1 MHLILLNQE
10 SFEMNE
16 IEIKYLDKIKSPKDL
31 DTLNDDQLKELAS
44 ELRYDVIEKVSKTG
58 GHLGASLG
66 VVELTIALHKIF
78 NTPNDRIIWDVGH
91 QSYPHKILTGRRNQ
105 MGTLRK
111 KDGLSGFTKRDESE
125 YDHFG
130 AGHSS
135 TAASAGLGMA
145 IGRDLKKR
153 SNHVICVVGDGA
165 MSAGQAYEALNN
177 AGAEKSKLIVILND
191 NDMSI
196 APPAGAMS
204 AYLAKLISGGTYLGI
219 RNFAKQVIEKLPKS
233 LEKSAKKAEE
243 ITRLIAGNGTL
254 FESLG
259 FYYVGPIDGHNLDH
273 LLPVIRNVKN
283 ADNGPIIIHVV
294 TQKGKGYKPAEQ
306 SDEKFH
312 GVTKFNI
319 ATGEQEKPKKSN
331 ISYTKVYSNS
341 LIECAKN
348 DKDIV
353 AITAAMPSGTGLDK
367 FKDHFP
373 DRFFDVGIAEQ
384 HAVTFSAGLAI
395 EGMKP
400 FTTIYSTFLQRAY
413 DQIIHDIAIQNL
425 PVKFAIDRAGLVGA
439 DGPTH
444 AGSFD
449 IAYLSILPNFVVMAA
464 SNEVELTRMV
474 KTAAEYNSGPISFR
488 YPRGNVVGLDIPE
501 KIETLRIG
509 KGKIIKK
516 GEKIALLNLGTRLEE
531 VKDAAEIL
539 DSMGL
544 SCTVADARFA
554 KPLDTDLIFDLSKNH
569 ELMITIE
576 EGSSGGFGSHVLM
589 YLAEKGILDD
599 GLKIRNLYLP
609 DIFIQQGDVNEMY
622 TQAGLN
628 SENIVNTALKVFGIN
643 NNEFKV
649 IQS

>member
-1 MHLILLNQE
+1 
-10 SFEMNE
+10 MNK

-31 DTLNDDQLKELAS
+31 DELNDEQLKDLAS
-44 ELRYDVIEKVSKTG
+44 ELRYDVIETVSKTG

-66 VVELTIALHKIF
+66 VIELTIALHKIF
-78 NTPNDRIIWDVGH
+78 DTPKDKIIWDVGH
-91 QSYPHKILTGRRNQ
+91 QSYPHKILTGRRDQ
-105 MGTLRK
+105 MSTLRK
-111 KDGLSGFTKRDESE
+111 KDGLSGFTKRDESK

-135 TAASAGLGMA
+135 TATSAGLGMS

-153 SNHVICVVGDGA
+153 DNHVVCVVGDGA

-204 AYLAKLISGGTYLGI
+204 AYLAKLISGGTYLGL

-233 LEKSAKKAEE
+233 LEKGAKKAEE

-254 FESLG
+254 FEALG
-259 FYYVGPIDGHNLDH
+259 FYYVGPLDGHNLDH

-283 ADNGPIIIHVV
+283 ANNGPVIIHVV
-294 TQKGKGYKPAEQ
+294 TQKGKGYKPAED

-319 ATGEQEKPKKSN
+319 ATGEQEKPKKKN
-331 ISYTKVYSNS
+331 ISFTNVYSNS
-341 LIECAKN
+341 LIELAKK

-367 FKDHFP
+367 FKGIYP
-373 DRFFDVGIAEQ
+373 KRFFDVGIAEQ

-395 EGMKP
+395 EGLKP

-449 IAYLSILPNFVVMAA
+449 LAYLSILPNFVVMAA
-464 SNEVELTRMV
+464 SNEIELSRMV

-488 YPRGNVVGLDIPE
+488 YPRGNAFGLDMPE
-501 KIETLRIG
+501 RIEALKIG

-516 GEKIALLNLGTRLEE
+516 GEKIALLNLGTRIEE
-531 VKDAAEIL
+531 VKKASDIL

-544 SCTVADARFA
+544 SCTIADARFA
-554 KPLDTDLIFDLSKNH
+554 KPLDTELIKDLSKNH

-576 EGSSGGFGSHVLM
+576 EGSSGGFGAHVLM
-589 YLAEKGILDD
+589 HLAEQGILDD
-599 GLKIRNLYLP
+599 GFKIRNLYLP
-609 DIFIQQGDVNEMY
+609 DTFIQQGDASDMY
-622 TQAGLN
+622 AQAGLN
-628 SENIVNTALKVFGIN
+628 SENIVKTVLKVFGIN
-643 NNEFKV
+643 KSEFK
-649 IQS
+649 IIKS

>member
-1 MHLILLNQE
+1 
-10 SFEMNE
+10 MNK

-31 DTLNDDQLKELAS
+31 DELNDEQLKDLAS
-44 ELRYDVIEKVSKTG
+44 ELRYDVIETVSKTG

-66 VVELTIALHKIF
+66 VIELTIALHKIF
-78 NTPNDRIIWDVGH
+78 DAPKDKIIWDVGH
-91 QSYPHKILTGRRNQ
+91 QSYPHKILTGRRDQ
-105 MGTLRK
+105 MSTLRK
-111 KDGLSGFTKRDESE
+111 KDGLSGFTKRDESK

-135 TAASAGLGMA
+135 TATSAGLGMS

-153 SNHVICVVGDGA
+153 DNHVVCVVGDGA

-204 AYLAKLISGGTYLGI
+204 AYLAKLISGGTYLGL

-233 LEKSAKKAEE
+233 LEKGAKKAEE

-254 FESLG
+254 FEALG
-259 FYYVGPIDGHNLDH
+259 FYYVGPLDGHNLDH

-283 ADNGPIIIHVV
+283 ANNGPVIIHVV
-294 TQKGKGYKPAEQ
+294 TQKGKGYKPAED

-319 ATGEQEKPKKSN
+319 ATGEQEKPKKKN
-331 ISYTKVYSNS
+331 ISFTNVYSNS
-341 LIECAKN
+341 LIELAKK

-367 FKDHFP
+367 FKEIYP
-373 DRFFDVGIAEQ
+373 KRFFDVGIAEQ

-395 EGMKP
+395 EGLKP

-449 IAYLSILPNFVVMAA
+449 LAYLSILPNFVVMAA
-464 SNEVELTRMV
+464 SNEIELSRMV

-488 YPRGNVVGLDIPE
+488 YPRGNAFGLDMPE
-501 KIETLRIG
+501 RIETLKIG

-516 GEKIALLNLGTRLEE
+516 GEKIALLNLGTRIEE
-531 VKDAAEIL
+531 VKKASDIL

-544 SCTVADARFA
+544 SCTIADARFA
-554 KPLDTDLIFDLSKNH
+554 KPLDTELIKDLSKNH

-576 EGSSGGFGSHVLM
+576 EGSSGGFGAHVLM
-589 YLAEKGILDD
+589 HLAEQGILDD
-599 GLKIRNLYLP
+599 GFKIRNLYLP
-609 DIFIQQGDVNEMY
+609 DTFIQQGDASDMY
-622 TQAGLN
+622 AQAGLN
-628 SENIVNTALKVFGIN
+628 SENIVKTVLKVFGIN
-643 NNEFKV
+643 KSEFK
-649 IQS
+649 IIKS

>member
-1 MHLILLNQE
+1 
-10 SFEMNE
+10 MNKV
-16 IEIKYLDKIKSPKDL
+16 EIKYLDKIKSPKDL
-31 DTLNDDQLKELAS
+31 DELNDEQLKDLAS
-44 ELRYDVIEKVSKTG
+44 ELRYDVIETVSKTG

-66 VVELTIALHKIF
+66 VIELTIALHKIF
-78 NTPNDRIIWDVGH
+78 DAPKDKIIWDVGH
-91 QSYPHKILTGRRNQ
+91 QSYPHKILTGRRDQ
-105 MGTLRK
+105 MSTLRK
-111 KDGLSGFTKRDESE
+111 KDGLSGFTKRDESK

-135 TAASAGLGMA
+135 TATSAGLGMS

-153 SNHVICVVGDGA
+153 DNHVVCVVGDGA

-204 AYLAKLISGGTYLGI
+204 AYLAKLISGGTYLGL

-233 LEKSAKKAEE
+233 LEKGAKKAEE

-254 FESLG
+254 FEALG
-259 FYYVGPIDGHNLDH
+259 FYYVGPLDGHNLDH

-283 ADNGPIIIHVV
+283 ANNGPVIIHVV
-294 TQKGKGYKPAEQ
+294 TQKGKGYKPAED

-319 ATGEQEKPKKSN
+319 ATGEQEKPKKKN
-331 ISYTKVYSNS
+331 ISFTNVYSNS
-341 LIECAKN
+341 LIELAKK

-367 FKDHFP
+367 FKEIYP
-373 DRFFDVGIAEQ
+373 KRFFDVGIAEQ

-395 EGMKP
+395 EGLKP

-449 IAYLSILPNFVVMAA
+449 LAYLSILPNFVVMAA
-464 SNEVELTRMV
+464 SNEIELSRMV

-488 YPRGNVVGLDIPE
+488 YPRGNAFGLDMPE
-501 KIETLRIG
+501 RIETLKIG

-516 GEKIALLNLGTRLEE
+516 GEKIALLNLGTRIEE
-531 VKDAAEIL
+531 VKKASDIL

-544 SCTVADARFA
+544 SCTIADARFA
-554 KPLDTDLIFDLSKNH
+554 KPLDTELIKDLSKNH

-576 EGSSGGFGSHVLM
+576 EGSSGGFGAHVLM
-589 YLAEKGILDD
+589 HLAEQGILDD
-599 GLKIRNLYLP
+599 GFKIRNLYLP
-609 DIFIQQGDVNEMY
+609 DTFIQQGDASDMY
-622 TQAGLN
+622 AQAGLN
-628 SENIVNTALKVFGIN
+628 SENIVKTVLKVFGIN
-643 NNEFKV
+643 KSEFK
-649 IQS
+649 IIKS

>member
-1 MHLILLNQE
+1 
-10 SFEMNE
+10 MNK

-31 DTLNDDQLKELAS
+31 DELNDEQLKDLAT
-44 ELRYDVIEKVSKTG
+44 ELRYDVIETVSKTG

-66 VVELTIALHKIF
+66 VIELTIALHKIF
-78 NTPNDRIIWDVGH
+78 DAPKDKIIWDVGH
-91 QSYPHKILTGRRNQ
+91 QSYPHKILTGRRDQ
-105 MGTLRK
+105 MSTLRK
-111 KDGLSGFTKRDESE
+111 KDGLSGFTKRDESK

-135 TAASAGLGMA
+135 TATSAGLGMS

-153 SNHVICVVGDGA
+153 DNHVVCVVGDGA

-204 AYLAKLISGGTYLGI
+204 AYLAKLISGGTYLGL

-233 LEKSAKKAEE
+233 LEKGAKKAEE

-254 FESLG
+254 FEALG
-259 FYYVGPIDGHNLDH
+259 FYYVGPLDGHNLG
-273 LLPVIRNVKN
+273 PV
-283 ADNGPIIIHVV
+283 IIHVV
-294 TQKGKGYKPAEQ
+294 TQKGKGYKPAED

-319 ATGEQEKPKKSN
+319 ATGEQEKPKKKN
-331 ISYTKVYSNS
+331 ISFTKVYSNS
-341 LIECAKN
+341 LIEFAKN

-367 FKDHFP
+367 FKEIYP
-373 DRFFDVGIAEQ
+373 KRFFDVGIAEQ

-395 EGMKP
+395 EGLKP

-449 IAYLSILPNFVVMAA
+449 LAYLSILPNFVVMAA
-464 SNEVELTRMV
+464 SNEIELARMV

-488 YPRGNVVGLDIPE
+488 YPRGNVFGLDMPE
-501 KIETLRIG
+501 RIEALKIG

-516 GEKIALLNLGTRLEE
+516 GEKIALLNLGTRIEE
-531 VKDAAEIL
+531 VKKASDIL

-544 SCTVADARFA
+544 SCTIADARFA
-554 KPLDTDLIFDLSKNH
+554 KPLDAELIKDLSKNH

-576 EGSSGGFGSHVLM
+576 EGSSGGFGAHVLM
-589 YLAEKGILDD
+589 HLAEQGILDD
-599 GLKIRNLYLP
+599 GFKIRNLYLP
-609 DIFIQQGDVNEMY
+609 DTFIQQGDASDMY
-622 TQAGLN
+622 AQAGLN
-628 SENIVNTALKVFGIN
+628 SENIVKTALKVFGIN
-643 NNEFKV
+643 KSEFKV
-649 IQS
+649 IKS

>member
-1 MHLILLNQE
+1 
-10 SFEMNE
+10 MNK

-31 DTLNDDQLKELAS
+31 DELNDEQLKDLAS
-44 ELRYDVIEKVSKTG
+44 ELRYDVIETVSKTG

-66 VVELTIALHKIF
+66 VIELTIALHKIF
-78 NTPNDRIIWDVGH
+78 DAPKDMIIWDVGH
-91 QSYPHKILTGRRNQ
+91 QSYPHKILTGRRDQ
-105 MGTLRK
+105 MSTLRK
-111 KDGLSGFTKRDESE
+111 KDGLSGFTKRDESK

-135 TAASAGLGMA
+135 TATSAGLGMS

-153 SNHVICVVGDGA
+153 DNHVVCVVGDGA

-204 AYLAKLISGGTYLGI
+204 AYLAKLISGGTYLGL

-233 LEKSAKKAEE
+233 LEKGAKKAEE

-254 FESLG
+254 FEALG
-259 FYYVGPIDGHNLDH
+259 FYYVGPLDGHNLDH

-283 ADNGPIIIHVV
+283 ANNGPVIIHVV
-294 TQKGKGYKPAEQ
+294 TQKGKGYKPAED

-319 ATGEQEKPKKSN
+319 ATGEQEKPKKKN
-331 ISYTKVYSNS
+331 ISFTKVYSNS
-341 LIECAKN
+341 LIEFAKN

-367 FKDHFP
+367 FKEIYP
-373 DRFFDVGIAEQ
+373 KRFFDVGIAEQ

-395 EGMKP
+395 EGLKP

-449 IAYLSILPNFVVMAA
+449 LAYLSILPNFVVMAA
-464 SNEVELTRMV
+464 SNEIELARMV

-488 YPRGNVVGLDIPE
+488 YPRGNAFGLDMPE
-501 KIETLRIG
+501 RIEALKIG

-516 GEKIALLNLGTRLEE
+516 GEKIALLNLGTRIEE
-531 VKDAAEIL
+531 VKKASDIL

-544 SCTVADARFA
+544 SCTIADARFA
-554 KPLDTDLIFDLSKNH
+554 KPLDTELIKDLSKNH

-576 EGSSGGFGSHVLM
+576 EGSSGGFGAHVLM
-589 YLAEKGILDD
+589 HLAEQGILDD
-599 GLKIRNLYLP
+599 GFKIRNLYLP
-609 DIFIQQGDVNEMY
+609 DTFIQQGDASDMY
-622 TQAGLN
+622 AQAGLN
-628 SENIVNTALKVFGIN
+628 SENIVKTALKVFGIN
-643 NNEFKV
+643 KSEFKV
-649 IQS
+649 IKS

>member
-1 MHLILLNQE
+1 
-10 SFEMNE
+10 MNK

-31 DTLNDDQLKELAS
+31 DELNDEQLKDLAS
-44 ELRYDVIEKVSKTG
+44 ELRYDVIETVSKTG

-66 VVELTIALHKIF
+66 VIELTIALHKIF
-78 NTPNDRIIWDVGH
+78 DAPKDKIIWDVGH
-91 QSYPHKILTGRRNQ
+91 QSYPHKILTGRRDQ
-105 MGTLRK
+105 MSTLRK
-111 KDGLSGFTKRDESE
+111 KDGLSGFTKRDESK

-135 TAASAGLGMA
+135 TATSAGLGMS

-153 SNHVICVVGDGA
+153 DNHVVCVVGDGA

-204 AYLAKLISGGTYLGI
+204 AYLAKLISGGTYLGL

-233 LEKSAKKAEE
+233 LEKGAKKAEE

-254 FESLG
+254 FEALG
-259 FYYVGPIDGHNLDH
+259 FYYVGPLDGHNLDH

-283 ADNGPIIIHVV
+283 ANNGPVIIHVV
-294 TQKGKGYKPAEQ
+294 TQKGKGYKPAED

-319 ATGEQEKPKKSN
+319 ATGEQEKPKKKN
-331 ISYTKVYSNS
+331 ISFTNVYSNS
-341 LIECAKN
+341 LIELAKK

-367 FKDHFP
+367 FKEIYP
-373 DRFFDVGIAEQ
+373 KRFFDVGIAEQ

-395 EGMKP
+395 EGLKP

-449 IAYLSILPNFVVMAA
+449 LAYLSILPNFVVMAA
-464 SNEVELTRMV
+464 SNEIELSRMV

-488 YPRGNVVGLDIPE
+488 YPRGNAFGLDMPE
-501 KIETLRIG
+501 RIEALKIG

-516 GEKIALLNLGTRLEE
+516 GEKIALLNLGTRIEE
-531 VKDAAEIL
+531 VKKASDIL

-544 SCTVADARFA
+544 SCTIADARFA
-554 KPLDTDLIFDLSKNH
+554 KPLDTELIKDLSKNH

-576 EGSSGGFGSHVLM
+576 EGSSGGFGAHVLM
-589 YLAEKGILDD
+589 HLAEQGILDD
-599 GLKIRNLYLP
+599 GFKIRNLYLP
-609 DIFIQQGDVNEMY
+609 DIFIQQGDASDMY
-622 TQAGLN
+622 AQAGLN
-628 SENIVNTALKVFGIN
+628 SENIVKTALKVFGIN
-643 NNEFKV
+643 KSEFKV
-649 IQS
+649 IKS

>member
-1 MHLILLNQE
+1 
-10 SFEMNE
+10 MNE

-78 NTPNDRIIWDVGH
+78 NTPKDRIIWDVGH

-283 ADNGPIIIHVV
+283 ANNGPIIIHVV

-341 LIECAKN
+341 LIKCAKN

-400 FTTIYSTFLQRAY
+400 FTTVYSTFLQRAY

-449 IAYLSILPNFVVMAA
+449 IAYLSILPNFVVMAP

>member
-1 MHLILLNQE
+1 MG
-10 SFEMNE
+10 SEMC
-16 IEIKYLDKIKSPKDL
+16 IRDRIKSPKDL
-31 DTLNDDQLKELAS
+31 DELNDEQLKDLAS
-44 ELRYDVIEKVSKTG
+44 ELRYDVIETVSKTG

-66 VVELTIALHKIF
+66 VIELTIALHKIF
-78 NTPNDRIIWDVGH
+78 DAPKDKIIWDVGH
-91 QSYPHKILTGRRNQ
+91 QSYPHKILTGRRDQ
-105 MGTLRK
+105 MSTLRK
-111 KDGLSGFTKRDESE
+111 KDGLSGFTKRDESK

-135 TAASAGLGMA
+135 TATSAGLGMS

-153 SNHVICVVGDGA
+153 DNHVVCVVGDGA

-204 AYLAKLISGGTYLGI
+204 AYLAKLISGGTYLGL

-233 LEKSAKKAEE
+233 LEKGAKKAEE

-254 FESLG
+254 FEALG
-259 FYYVGPIDGHNLDH
+259 FYYVGPLDGHNLDH

-283 ADNGPIIIHVV
+283 ANNGPVIIHVV
-294 TQKGKGYKPAEQ
+294 TQKGKGYKPAED

-319 ATGEQEKPKKSN
+319 ATGEQEKPKKKN
-331 ISYTKVYSNS
+331 ISFTNVYSNS
-341 LIECAKN
+341 LIELAKK

-367 FKDHFP
+367 FKEIYP
-373 DRFFDVGIAEQ
+373 KRFFDVGIAEQ

-395 EGMKP
+395 EGLKP

-449 IAYLSILPNFVVMAA
+449 LAYLSILPNFVVMAA
-464 SNEVELTRMV
+464 SNEIELSRMV

-488 YPRGNVVGLDIPE
+488 YPRGNAFGLDMPE
-501 KIETLRIG
+501 RIEALKIG

-516 GEKIALLNLGTRLEE
+516 GEKIALLNLGTRIEE
-531 VKDAAEIL
+531 VKKASDIL

-544 SCTVADARFA
+544 SCTIADARFA
-554 KPLDTDLIFDLSKNH
+554 KPLDTELIKDLSKNH

-576 EGSSGGFGSHVLM
+576 EGSSGGFGAHVLM
-589 YLAEKGILDD
+589 HLAEQGILDD
-599 GLKIRNLYLP
+599 GFKIRNLYLP
-609 DIFIQQGDVNEMY
+609 DTFIQQGDASDMY
-622 TQAGLN
+622 AQAGLN
-628 SENIVNTALKVFGIN
+628 SENIVKTVLKVFGIN
-643 NNEFKV
+643 KSEFK
-649 IQS
+649 IIKS

>member
-1 MHLILLNQE
+1 
-10 SFEMNE
+10 MNK

-31 DTLNDDQLKELAS
+31 DELNDEQLKDLAS
-44 ELRYDVIEKVSKTG
+44 ELRYDVIETVSKTG

-66 VVELTIALHKIF
+66 VIELTIALHKIF
-78 NTPNDRIIWDVGH
+78 DAPKDKIIWDVGH
-91 QSYPHKILTGRRNQ
+91 QSYPHKILTGRRDQ
-105 MGTLRK
+105 MSTLRK
-111 KDGLSGFTKRDESE
+111 KDGLSGFTKRDESK

-135 TAASAGLGMA
+135 TATSAGLGMS

-153 SNHVICVVGDGA
+153 DNHVVCVVGDGA

-204 AYLAKLISGGTYLGI
+204 AYLAKLISGGTYLGL

-233 LEKSAKKAEE
+233 LEKGAKKAEE

-254 FESLG
+254 FEALG
-259 FYYVGPIDGHNLDH
+259 FYYVGPLDGHNLDH

-283 ADNGPIIIHVV
+283 ANNGPVIIHVV
-294 TQKGKGYKPAEQ
+294 TQKGKGYKPAED

-319 ATGEQEKPKKSN
+319 ATGEQEKPKKKN
-331 ISYTKVYSNS
+331 ISFTNVYSNS
-341 LIECAKN
+341 LIELAKK

-367 FKDHFP
+367 FKEIYP
-373 DRFFDVGIAEQ
+373 KRFFDVGIAEQ

-395 EGMKP
+395 EGLKP

-449 IAYLSILPNFVVMAA
+449 LAYLSILPNFVVMAA
-464 SNEVELTRMV
+464 SNEIELARMV

-488 YPRGNVVGLDIPE
+488 YPRGNVFGLDVPE
-501 KIETLRIG
+501 RIEALKIG

-516 GEKIALLNLGTRLEE
+516 GEKIALLNLGTRIEE
-531 VKDAAEIL
+531 VKKASDIL

-544 SCTVADARFA
+544 SCTIADARFA
-554 KPLDTDLIFDLSKNH
+554 KPLDTELIKDLSKNH

-576 EGSSGGFGSHVLM
+576 EGSSGGFGAHVLM
-589 YLAEKGILDD
+589 HLAEQGILDD
-599 GLKIRNLYLP
+599 GFKIRNLYLP
-609 DIFIQQGDVNEMY
+609 DTFIQQGDASDMY
-622 TQAGLN
+622 AQAGLN
-628 SENIVNTALKVFGIN
+628 SENIVKTVLKVFGIN
-643 NNEFKV
+643 KSEFKV
-649 IQS
+649 IKS